1 MANAGTARL
10 QRSFLPTLFR
20 GPAFQQCLTPRRGVS
35 NGSPRKGVCHDVG
48 VIVSNL
54 LTAEHG
60 FPTRD
65 EVQERKLVTV
75 HQVHGSRVVE
85 AAEAPAE
92 ADAVWTAREGVALGV
107 KTADC
112 VPLLL
117 EDPVQKRVAAVHSGW
132 RGTWAEIAPLAV
144 TALGGNPKD
153 LRAAIGPCIRVCCY
167 VVSEELAAQFAGRY
181 GAPVVERREGRP
193 YLNLAKTVRLQLQR
207 AGLSQ
212 IDDVGDLCTSC
223 DARFHSYRREKGA
236 PGRQVSF
243 IACAF
248 PRGGAATS
256 L

>member
-1 MANAGTARL
+1 M
-10 QRSFLPTLFR
+10 
-20 GPAFQQCLTPRRGVS
+20 C
-35 NGSPRKGVCHDVG
+35 
-48 VIVSNL
+48 VITSKL
-54 LTAEHG
+54 LTAVHG

-65 EVQERKLVTV
+65 EVLERKLVTV
-75 HQVHGSRVVE
+75 HQVHGNRVVE

-92 ADAVWTAREGVALGV
+92 ADAVWTARPGVALGV

-117 EDPVQKRVAAVHSGW
+117 EDPVGRRVAAVHSGW

-144 TALGGNPKD
+144 AALGGQPRE

-167 VVSEELAAQFAGRY
+167 VVSDELAEQFSSRY
-181 GAPVVERREGRP
+181 GAPVVQRRDGKP
-193 YLNLAKTVRLQLQR
+193 HLDLAKTVRLQLQR
-207 AGLSQ
+207 AGVSH

-223 DARFHSYRREKGA
+223 DRRFHSFRREKGA

-243 IACAF
+243 IASEWPG